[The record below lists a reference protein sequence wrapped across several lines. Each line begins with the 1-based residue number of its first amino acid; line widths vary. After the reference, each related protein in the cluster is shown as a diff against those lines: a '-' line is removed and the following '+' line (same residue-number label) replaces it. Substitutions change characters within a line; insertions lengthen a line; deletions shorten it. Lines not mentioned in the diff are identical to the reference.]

1 LIALNLSLRQT
12 TNLLTAQTK
21 QLTETELAKVKS
33 EMEKTLQAEQI
44 KELKEELK
52 KERRAM
58 EKLH

>member
-1 LIALNLSLRQT
+1 
-12 TNLLTAQTK
+12 
-21 QLTETELAKVKS
+21 
-33 EMEKTLQAEQI
+33 MEKTLQAEQI